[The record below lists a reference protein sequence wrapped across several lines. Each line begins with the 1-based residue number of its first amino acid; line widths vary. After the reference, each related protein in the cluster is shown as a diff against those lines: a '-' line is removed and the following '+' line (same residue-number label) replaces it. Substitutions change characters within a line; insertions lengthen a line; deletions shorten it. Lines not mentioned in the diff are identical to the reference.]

1 MTKYIALI
9 ALLFWIGTST
19 LSKAFPRRKSDV
31 PAEMQFANIRVLF
44 DAEAREMIQG
54 QVDKFVQM
62 GYYNN
67 CVLRAKLYF
76 PIIEQALVR
85 QHTPTDLKYLS
96 LLSSQIIPNHQAP
109 DGSIGL
115 WQITDSLAKQI
126 GLTVSSEV
134 DERMNVALSSESIA
148 RHLTEKNYTLRNW
161 IYTIMS
167 YRMEI
172 VDLMKDEKFDKS
184 LIGANQLNITAKT
197 PHSILNLLA
206 YVIAYKDQID
216 APPLHTLDLLTYNEA
231 KGKSLKEIADFTKL
245 PHDQVRNFNKWLL
258 VDKVPTYKSFPVL
271 LPVPRLR
278 TDEVSQ
284 LIKIEERLAQSTVFD
299 TTNKYPVLTN
309 KTPKRYRD
317 KSYMFAQANGLSAI
331 IAGEGDRTADMADAA
346 NIDLKKFRAYNEMSR
361 YDDVKERQVY
371 YLEKKNRKTDAKEHV
386 LEEGESFWDVSQR
399 YGIHIST
406 LITNNR
412 LTEKDT
418 AKVGRVVWLK
428 EKRPENTPI
437 EYRKVA
443 TDAIFVQPDNSMV
456 VTPDNSVKNE
466 VILPKNNLPVTNS
479 TGTVMD
485 NDSIYIVKAN
495 ETILDVYRKT
505 NVSFDELVKINDLKT
520 PNVYE
525 GQQIRLKPYTNVAKV
540 NAIIPTD
547 PNFTPPNA
555 DEVANPNMT
564 VTTTDDNIGKVI
576 TDSTFHIIQKGE
588 TVSAI
593 AGKYKISMANLKKW
607 NSINEKGNIRVG
619 QKLRL
624 TAPAASAITNPME
637 LAKVDTAD
645 VVHTVV
651 AKESLWGIAKKYGI
665 EQADI
670 AKMNQLD
677 DKNGIKI
684 GQKLTVKRRTAP
696 RNTIGNGSPVQIE
709 TIPDQTP
716 NQTPNNLQTPTNT
729 EQTGVV
735 VQTNDSEMDDLTKIT
750 MPYVVN
756 PPSSGG
762 DIIEV
767 NPAVDHFSN
776 LKKRYY
782 LDNDDLAKWNGIEL
796 EDVIGGTIPSDR
808 RTLAVTEQGYK
819 LSLQGGNVIYP
830 KKIENTPVKNNQQGN
845 NYQPTNPQNTN
856 NQQQVTNSQP
866 QTNTNTQQAPPQ
878 TANTQGGG
886 TQTAAGGET
895 KKIPVSAFSDNF
907 FDIKT
912 KYNLTDEDIIR
923 LNPTINV
930 EAVKGGYIPMEVTEL
945 VISGSAGGGTAT
957 NTQVEDTGTQNNY
970 VEPATTGGKPTTE
983 HVVHEV
989 GYGDNVYKLA
999 KQYNVHTDSIHK
1011 WNNIPHEKPIDK
1023 GDKLIVSKKEVAA
1036 IIPSTVVTNTIPVE
1050 ATPTDKP
1057 AYHILKKGETMYGLS
1072 KTYNVPIKDLVEY
1085 NPKIFKDNLIRN
1097 GDTVFLKKPEIK
1109 GMLSKA
1115 SLSTDSGYY
1124 TVQEGDDMYKIC
1136 EKFKVKPSDL
1146 KVWNKLAPGVGVTKP
1161 IPTGTKLVVDA
1172 DLADALK
1179 NKTGEMPISN
1189 FNDEPTYHFVQKG
1202 ETLSSIAKKFNTSP
1216 DDLKAMNN
1224 RQDGNLREGEKLL
1237 VGKTYYH
1244 TVSKGETLTGIAQK
1258 YKITNEELKTLNRKK
1273 DNIVKEG
1280 EKLIVG
1286 K

>member
-19 LSKAFPRRKSDV
+19 SSKAIPRRTTDV
-31 PAEMQFANIRVLF
+31 PAEMQFANIRVLL

-54 QVDKFVQM
+54 QVDKFVQK

-96 LLSSQIIPNHQAP
+96 LLSGQIIPTAQAP

-115 WQITDSLAKQI
+115 WQITDSLAKQM
-126 GLTVSSEV
+126 GLTVSTEV
-134 DERMNVALSSESIA
+134 DERMNVTLSSEGIA

-172 VDLMKDEKFDKS
+172 VDLMQDESFDKS
-184 LIGANQLNITAKT
+184 LIGASQLNVTAKT

-206 YVIAYKDQID
+206 YVIAYKDKID
-216 APPLHTLDLLTYNEA
+216 APPPHTLDLLIYNETN
-231 KGKSLKEIADFTKL
+231 GKSLKEIADFAKL
-245 PHDQVRNFNKWLL
+245 PYEQVKNFNKWLL
-258 VDKVPTYKSFPVL
+258 VDKVPAYKSFPVL
-271 LPVPRLR
+271 LPTPKFR
-278 TDEVSQ
+278 TNEVSQ
-284 LIKIEERLAQSTVFD
+284 LIKIAEKLAQNTLFD

-346 NIDLKKFRAYNEMSR
+346 SIDLEKFRTYNDMSK
-361 YDDVKERQVY
+361 YDDVKTGQVY
-371 YLEKKNRKTDAKEHV
+371 YLGKKNKRTEAKEHV
-386 LEEGESFWDVSQR
+386 LEAGESFWDVSQR
-399 YGIHIST
+399 YGIRIST
-406 LITNNR
+406 LITHNR
-412 LTEKDT
+412 LTEKDS

-437 EYRKVA
+437 EYRKVVI
-443 TDAIFVQPDNSMV
+443 DPIFVQPDNSMV
-456 VTPDNSVKNE
+456 VIPNNSIKDDKQ
-466 VILPKNNLPVTNS
+466 LPKNNLPLTNHV
-479 TGTVMD
+479 GAVMD
-485 NDSIYIVKAN
+485 NDSIYVVKAN

-525 GQQIRLKPYTNVAKV
+525 GQQIRLKPYTNTAKV
-540 NAIIPTD
+540 VAAID
-547 PNFTPPNA
+547 PNFTPPSA
-555 DEVANPNMT
+555 DDVANPNMT
-564 VTTTDDNIGKVI
+564 VTTTDDNIGKAI

-588 TVSAI
+588 TISAI
-593 AGKYKISMANLKKW
+593 AVKYKIAMADLKKW
-607 NSINEKGNIRVG
+607 NGINEKGNIKIG

-624 TAPAASAITNPME
+624 TAPAASSITNPME
-637 LAKVDTAD
+637 LAKIDTAD
-645 VVHTVV
+645 VMHTVI
-651 AKESLWGIAKKYGI
+651 AKESLWGIAKKYGV

-684 GQKLTVKRRTAP
+684 GQKLTIKRRTAP
-696 RNTIGNGSPVQIE
+696 RSTIDGGNPI
-709 TIPDQTP
+709 QTVT
-716 NQTPNNLQTPTNT
+716 TPQTPTNN
-729 EQTGVV
+729 EQTGA
-735 VQTNDSEMDDLTKIT
+735 VQQPTNIEADGLTKIT

-756 PPSSGG
+756 PPSSAE
-762 DIIEV
+762 DIIEI
-767 NPAVDHFSN
+767 NPAVDYFGN
-776 LKKRYY
+776 IKKRYY
-782 LDNDDLAKWNGIEL
+782 LDNDDLAKWNGIAVQ
-796 EDVIGGTIPSDR
+796 DIIDGTIPSDR
-808 RTLAVTEQGYK
+808 RTLVVTEKGYK

-830 KKIENTPVKNNQQGN
+830 KQIENIPVKNNQQGY
-845 NYQPTNPQNTN
+845 NYQPTNQQNTN
-856 NQQQVTNSQP
+856 NQQQASN
-866 QTNTNTQQAPPQ
+866 NNQQAPPQ
-878 TANTQGGG
+878 TANTQSGGSQ
-886 TQTAAGGET
+886 QTVAGGET

-912 KYNLTDEDIIR
+912 KYNLTDEDIVR
-923 LNPTINV
+923 LNPTLNI
-930 EAVKGGYIPMEVTEL
+930 EAVKAGSIPMDVTEL
-945 VISGSAGGGTAT
+945 VVSGAGGGTT
-957 NTQVEDTGTQNNY
+957 SPQVEDTGTQNNY
-970 VEPATTGGKPTTE
+970 VEPATSVASTTE
-983 HVVHEV
+983 HTLHEV

-1011 WNNIPHEKPIDK
+1011 WNNIPHEQPIDK
-1023 GDKLIVSKKEVAA
+1023 GDKLIVGKKEVAVVV
-1036 IIPSTVVTNTIPVE
+1036 PSTAIANT
-1050 ATPTDKP
+1050 TPAETTPADKP
-1057 AYHILKKGETMYGLS
+1057 TYHILKKGETMYGLS
-1072 KTYNVPIKDLVEY
+1072 KTYNIPIKDLVEY

-1097 GDTVFLKKPEIK
+1097 GDTVFLKKPETK
-1109 GMLSKA
+1109 GILSKA

-1146 KVWNKLAPGVGVTKP
+1146 KIWNKLAPGVGVTKP

-1179 NKTGEMPISN
+1179 NKTGEMPMSN

-1224 RQDGNLREGEKLL
+1224 KQDGNLREGEKLL

-1244 TVSKGETLTGIAQK
+1244 TVGKGETLTGIAQK
-1258 YKITNEELKTLNRKK
+1258 YKITNEELKALNGKK
-1273 DNIVKEG
+1273 DNTIKEG

>member
-9 ALLFWIGTST
+9 ALLFWVGTST
-19 LSKAFPRRKSDV
+19 LSKAFPRRTSDV
-31 PAEMQFANIRVLF
+31 PAEMQFANIRVFF

-54 QVDKFVQM
+54 RVDNFVQK

-76 PIIEQALVR
+76 PVIEQALMR
-85 QHTPTDLKYLS
+85 QHMPTDLKYLS
-96 LLSSQIIPNHQAP
+96 LLSSQIIPNAQAP
-109 DGSIGL
+109 DGSVGL
-115 WQITDSLAKQI
+115 WQITDSLAKQM
-126 GLTVSSEV
+126 GLIVNTEV
-134 DERMNVALSSESIA
+134 DERMNVTLSSEGIA

-172 VDLMKDEKFDKS
+172 VDVMKDFDKS
-184 LIGANQLNITAKT
+184 LIGANQLNVTAKT

-206 YVIAYKDQID
+206 YIIAYKDKID
-216 APPLHTLDLLTYNEA
+216 APPIHTLDLLTYNDT
-231 KGKSLKEIADFTKL
+231 KGKSLREIADFTKL
-245 PHDQVRNFNKWLL
+245 PHEQVKNFNKWLL

-271 LPVPRLR
+271 LPVPKPR
-278 TDEVSQ
+278 TNEVSQ
-284 LIKIEERLAQSTVFD
+284 LIKIAEKLAQGSRFD

-317 KSYMFAQANGLSAI
+317 KSYMFAQANGLSAV
-331 IAGEGDRTADMADAA
+331 IASEGDRTADIADAA
-346 NIDLKKFRAYNEMSR
+346 SIDLEKFRTYNDMSK
-361 YDDVKERQVY
+361 YDDVKTGQVY
-371 YLEKKNRKTDAKEHV
+371 YLEKKNKKTEAKEHV
-386 LEEGESFWDVSQR
+386 LEAGESFWDVSQR
-399 YGIHIST
+399 YGIRIST
-406 LITNNR
+406 LITHNR

-428 EKRPENTPI
+428 EKRPENTPV
-437 EYRKVA
+437 EYRKVV
-443 TDAIFVQPDNSMV
+443 TDPIFVQPDNSMV
-456 VTPDNSVKNE
+456 VIPNNSVKDDKQ
-466 VILPKNNLPVTNS
+466 LPQNTTPATDHV
-479 TGTVMD
+479 GAVMD
-485 NDSIYIVKAN
+485 NDSIYVVKAN

-525 GQQIRLKPYTNVAKV
+525 GQQIRLKPYTIVGKEDTKV
-540 NAIIPTD
+540 PKD
-547 PNFTPPNA
+547 PNFTPPA
-555 DEVANPNMT
+555 AYDVANPNMT
-564 VTTTDDNIGKVI
+564 VTTTDDNIGKAI

-593 AGKYKISMANLKKW
+593 AGKYKISMADLKKW
-607 NSINEKGNIRVG
+607 NGINDKGDIKIG

-624 TAPAASAITNPME
+624 TAPAASAITNPVE
-637 LAKVDTAD
+637 LVKIDTTD
-645 VVHTVV
+645 VTHTVI
-651 AKESLWGIAKKYGI
+651 AKETLYGIAKKYGVG
-665 EQADI
+665 QADI
-670 AKMNQLD
+670 VKMNQLD
-677 DKNGIKI
+677 EKSGIKI

-696 RNTIGNGSPVQIE
+696 RSTNGGDGSQVVNP
-709 TIPDQTP
+709 
-716 NQTPNNLQTPTNT
+716 TPTNDNPKIPNNG
-729 EQTGVV
+729 QTGTVE
-735 VQTNDSEMDDLTKIT
+735 QPINSENDDLTKIS

-756 PPSSGG
+756 PPSSAE

-767 NPAVDHFSN
+767 NPAVDYFGN
-776 LKKRYY
+776 IKKRYY
-782 LDNDDLAKWNGIEL
+782 LDNEDLAKWNGIAVQ
-796 EDVIGGTIPSDR
+796 DIIDGTIPSER
-808 RTLAVTEQGYK
+808 RTLVVTEQGYK
-819 LSLQGGNVIYP
+819 QSLQGGNVIYP
-830 KKIENTPVKNNQQGN
+830 KQTENTPAKNNQQGY
-845 NYQPTNPQNTN
+845 NYQPTNQQNTN
-856 NQQQVTNSQP
+856 NQQQASNNNQQTANNQQQADNNSQQP
-866 QTNTNTQQAPPQ
+866 PPQ
-878 TANTQGGG
+878 TGNMQSGG
-886 TQTAAGGET
+886 TQQTVAGGET
-895 KKIPVSAFSDNF
+895 KKIPVNSYSDTF
-907 FDIKT
+907 FKIKED
-912 KYNLTDEDIIR
+912 YHLTDEDIVR
-923 LNPTINV
+923 LNPSVSIEV
-930 EAVKGGYIPMEVTEL
+930 VKSGFIPDGMKEL
-945 VISGSAGGGTAT
+945 VVAGGTGGSTAT

-970 VEPATTGGKPTTE
+970 VEPVATDGKPTIE

-1011 WNNIPHEKPIDK
+1011 WNNIPHEQPIDK
-1023 GDKLIVSKKEVAA
+1023 GDKLIVGKKEVAA
-1036 IIPSTVVTNTIPVE
+1036 IIPSTPVTNTTPVE
-1050 ATPTDKP
+1050 TTPTDKP

-1072 KTYNVPIKDLVEY
+1072 KTYNIPIKDLVEY

-1109 GMLSKA
+1109 GTLSQSA
-1115 SLSTDSGYY
+1115 LSADSGYY

-1146 KVWNKLAPGVGVTKP
+1146 KIWNKLAPGVGVTKP

-1179 NKTGEMPISN
+1179 NKTGEMPMSN

-1202 ETLSSIAKKFNTSP
+1202 ETLSSIAKKFNTST

-1224 RQDGNLREGEKLL
+1224 KQDGNLREGEKLL

-1244 TVSKGETLTGIAQK
+1244 TVGKGETLTGIAQK
-1258 YKITNEELKTLNRKK
+1258 YKITNEELKALNGKK